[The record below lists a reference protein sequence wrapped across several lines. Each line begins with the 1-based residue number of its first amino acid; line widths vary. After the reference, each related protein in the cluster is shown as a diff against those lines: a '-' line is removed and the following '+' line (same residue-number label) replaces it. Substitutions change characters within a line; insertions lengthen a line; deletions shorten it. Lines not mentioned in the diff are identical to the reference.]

1 MKKASD
7 GQDAVDRLIEWA
19 NRKPDIRAV
28 LLTSS
33 RANPNET
40 LDEFSDYDVIFVAE
54 DIKRYLDDE
63 SWLEDFGKVL
73 VLYRDPVEVRYGF
86 ERFIRVTQYESGLK
100 IDFTLWPVG
109 LLKHVAG
116 MPELPDY
123 IDDGYKILLDKDGLT
138 RGMKEP
144 SYRAFVPKPPTE
156 GEYLQFVEEFFSNAP
171 YAAKYIRRG
180 DLFPLKGMLN
190 FMRHEKLCRIL
201 EWEGEIDHDWSLKQG
216 QYGKG
221 LQKHLNKEIIKELQK
236 TFEGGGDKAYWE
248 ELSHT
253 IELFRKVAREVGNG
267 LGYAYPED
275 VDSRV
280 VIYLEKVKK
289 DAYKNPPR

>member
-1 MKKASD
+1 MGKASEE
-7 GQDAVDRLIEWA
+7 QDVISKLIEWA
-19 NRKPDIRAV
+19 NGKPDIRAL

-33 RANPNET
+33 RTNPQSMV
-40 LDEFSDYDVIFVAE
+40 DEFTDYDVIVVVK
-54 DIKRYLDDE
+54 DIKPYLDDE
-63 SWLEDFGKVL
+63 SWLDDFGKVV
-73 VLYRDPVEVRYGF
+73 VLYRDPVGVRFGF
-86 ERFIRVTQYESGLK
+86 ERFIRVTQYEDGLK
-100 IDFTLWPVG
+100 IDFTLWPVD
-109 LLKHVAG
+109 LLKHVAE
-116 MPELPDY
+116 MEQLPDY
-123 IDDGYKILLDKDGLT
+123 IDDGYKVLLDKDGLT
-138 RGMKEP
+138 RGMKAP
-144 SYRAFVPKPPTE
+144 SCRAFVPKPPTE
-156 GEYLQFVEEFFSNAP
+156 GEYYQFVEEFFSNAP
-171 YAAKYIRRG
+171 YVAKHIRRG
-180 DLFPLKGMLN
+180 DFFPLKSMLN
-190 FMRHEKLCRIL
+190 FMRHEKLCRML
-201 EWEGEIDHDWSLKQG
+201 EWKVEIDHDWSLKQG

-253 IELFRKVAREVGNG
+253 IELFRKVAGAVGNG